1 MKSKYEEFLLISLFI
16 IVVFFLELVL
26 VFYLFKIRIN
36 TYKVYDGVVL
46 KDNLV
51 QVLIKENDLKL
62 FNGNK
67 YLFYNNKKVSYSIEK
82 VERNIIDNYHYVIIN
97 CNSYKKL
104 TNEVFKFSLFD
115 KKISLNNI
123 FKIIWEGD

>member
-51 QVLIKENDLKL
+51 QVLIKENYLMVINIYFIIIKKFHIVLK
-62 FNGNK
+62 K
-67 YLFYNNKKVSYSIEK
+67 
-82 VERNIIDNYHYVIIN
+82 
-97 CNSYKKL
+97 
-104 TNEVFKFSLFD
+104 
-115 KKISLNNI
+115 
-123 FKIIWEGD
+123 